1 MNRDRSESIGWCCA
15 AAVVIIFVA
24 GLLVAVRDTI
34 GNTNVALI
42 LVVFVVAAAVF
53 GGRLAG
59 FTAAVVAAI
68 SFNFFHTQPYLTL
81 RVKEGQ
87 DVVTVLL
94 LLVVGLVVGELALLR
109 QRTRHEVVAQATGAH
124 VLEEVLA
131 LLAADSTVDQTWTAV
146 RDGIQTALGVQHA
159 RFWPGAGRAD
169 LPLLTREREGRP
181 HAVDVDGPGLRAAR
195 DRLHPGR
202 VRARGAR
209 SHRDR
214 LHARPQRLH
223 RRATGRPSGSPTSSR
238 SPWSAPRRAS
248 PHCCSSRVPRQ
259 RVRSDASSVGLR
271 KGPLVADLVFIVIV
285 VAFFA
290 LCVGY
295 VRLCDRIIGPDSPG
309 REPADVT
316 RGDEL
321 EEVGA

>member
-1 MNRDRSESIGWCCA
+1 MIRDRSESIGWCCA
-15 AAVVIIFVA
+15 AAVVIILVA

-81 RVKEGQ
+81 RIKEGQ
-87 DVVTVLL
+87 DIVTVLL

-131 LLAADSTVDQTWTAV
+131 LLAADSTVDQTWSAV

-169 LPLLTREREGRP
+169 LPLLTRSGRVVP
-181 HAVDVDGPGLRAAR
+181 TLSTWTGRGFQLPETASIPVVSGRGVLGHIEIDST
-195 DRLHPGR
+195 PGR
-202 VRARGAR
+202 SV
-209 SHRDR
+209 SIDE
-214 LHARPQRLH
+214 
-223 RRATGRPSGSPTSSR
+223 RRVA
-238 SPWSAPRRAS
+238 
-248 PHCCSSRVPRQ
+248 
-259 RVRSDASSVGLR
+259 VGL
-271 KGPLVADLVFIVIV
+271 
-285 VAFFA
+285 
-290 LCVGY
+290 
-295 VRLCDRIIGPDSPG
+295 
-309 REPADVT
+309 ADVLALA
-316 RGDEL
+316 L
-321 EEVGA
+321 ERTPQGIAPLL